1 MDISTFD
8 KNDWDHL
15 HDVVYNV
22 TDKKSTREE
31 LEVIFNSLPIDLK
44 HLAYQW
50 GMSDTVFRDNAIEY
64 LQEKHNIEYDAKSKA
79 DNERNALFTAWVVKM
94 LNEGRL
100 WFSNRPGVIGE
111 PDIDELDVVVEFAGG
126 PERIGNDGSGS
137 FSWRELQKMAEEQG
151 LLKSL

>member
-1 MDISTFD
+1 MEIASFD

-15 HDVVYNV
+15 HDVVFDV
-22 TDKKSTREE
+22 TWKKSTREE
-31 LEVIFNSLPIDLK
+31 LEKVFDSLPIDLK

-50 GMSDTVFRDNAIEY
+50 GMNDTVFREKAHDYLKEKHAIEY
-64 LQEKHNIEYDAKSKA
+64 EAKNKA
-79 DNERNALFTAWVVKM
+79 DNERNALFTVWVVKM

-100 WFSNRPGVIGE
+100 CFSNRPGVVGE
-111 PDIDELDVVVEFAGG
+111 PDVDELDVVVEFAGG

-151 LLKSL
+151 LLK